1 MKKFAS
7 VLVQLKTL
15 ALEKIEQ
22 KLESKRLELQQNERE
37 VLDKQA
43 QLSAF
48 KNPELGGMSLFLQTQ
63 QLKSALRLEIEYYQ
77 QEGENLNKDLKVLE
91 KDYFLANQELEKAK
105 IILEKEKQKEKEIVE
120 KKEQTLLDE
129 NAMILHWQKGGLAC
143 VKSC

>member
-7 VLVQLKTL
+7 ILVQLKTL

-63 QLKSALRLEIEYYQ
+63 QLKSALRMEIEYYQ
-77 QEGENLNKDLKVLE
+77 QEGENLNKDLKILE
-91 KDYFLANQELEKAK
+91 KEYLLANQELEKAK
-105 IILEKEKQKEKEIVE
+105 IILENEKRKEKEIVE
-120 KKEQTLLDE
+120 KKEQALLDE
-129 NAMILHWQKGGLAC
+129 NAMILHWQKEGLHA
-143 VKSC
+143 

>member
-22 KLESKRLELQQNERE
+22 KLESKRLKLRQNERE
-37 VLDKQA
+37 ILDKQA

-63 QLKSALRLEIEYYQ
+63 QLKSALRMEIEYYQ
-77 QEGENLNKDLKVLE
+77 QESKNLNKDLKILE
-91 KDYFLANQELEKAK
+91 KEYLLANQELEKAK
-105 IILEKEKQKEKEIVE
+105 IILENEKQKEKEIVE
-120 KKEQTLLDE
+120 KKEQALLDE
-129 NAMILHWQKGGLAC
+129 NAMILHWQKEGLHA
-143 VKSC
+143 

>member
-37 VLDKQA
+37 ILDKQA

-77 QEGENLNKDLKVLE
+77 QEGENLTKDLKVLE
-91 KDYFLANQELEKAK
+91 KDYLLANQELEKAK
-105 IILEKEKQKEKEIVE
+105 IILENEKQKEKEILK
-120 KKEQTLLDE
+120 KKEQALLDE
-129 NAMILHWQKGGLAC
+129 NAMILHWQKGGLHA
-143 VKSC
+143 

>member
-22 KLESKRLELQQNERE
+22 KLESKRLEWRQNERE
-37 VLDKQA
+37 ILDKQA

-63 QLKSALRLEIEYYQ
+63 QLKSALRMEIEYYQ
-77 QEGENLNKDLKVLE
+77 QESENLTKDLKILE
-91 KDYFLANQELEKAK
+91 KEYLLANQELEKAK
-105 IILEKEKQKEKEIVE
+105 IILENEKRKEKEILE
-120 KKEQTLLDE
+120 KKEQALLDE
-129 NAMILHWQKGGLAC
+129 NAMILHWQKEGLHA
-143 VKSC
+143 

>member
-22 KLESKRLELQQNERE
+22 KLESKRLELQQKERE

-63 QLKSALRLEIEYYQ
+63 QLKSALRMEIEYYQ
-77 QEGENLNKDLKVLE
+77 QEGKNLTKDLKVLE
-91 KDYFLANQELEKAK
+91 KEYLLANQELEKAK
-105 IILEKEKQKEKEIVE
+105 IILEKEKRKEKEIVE
-120 KKEQTLLDE
+120 KKEQALLDE
-129 NAMILHWQKGGLAC
+129 NAMILHWQKEGLHA
-143 VKSC
+143 

>member
-22 KLESKRLELQQNERE
+22 KLESKRLELQQKERE
-37 VLDKQA
+37 ILDKQA

-63 QLKSALRLEIEYYQ
+63 QLKSALRMEIEYYQ
-77 QEGENLNKDLKVLE
+77 QDGENLTKDLKILE
-91 KDYFLANQELEKAK
+91 KDYLLANQELEKAK
-105 IILEKEKQKEKEIVE
+105 IILEKEKQKEKEILE
-120 KKEQTLLDE
+120 KKEQALLDE
-129 NAMILHWQKGGLAC
+129 NAMILHWQKEGLHA
-143 VKSC
+143 

>member
-37 VLDKQA
+37 ILDKQA

-48 KNPELGGMSLFLQTQ
+48 KNPELGGMSLFLQIQ
-63 QLKSALRLEIEYYQ
+63 QLKSALRMEIEYCQ
-77 QEGENLNKDLKVLE
+77 QEGENLNKDLKILE
-91 KDYFLANQELEKAK
+91 KDYLLANQELEKAK
-105 IILEKEKQKEKEIVE
+105 IILENEKQKEKEILE
-120 KKEQTLLDE
+120 KKEQALLDE
-129 NAMILHWQKGGLAC
+129 NAMILRWQKGGMHA
-143 VKSC
+143 

>member
-22 KLESKRLELQQNERE
+22 KLESKRLELRQNERE
-37 VLDKQA
+37 ILDKQA

-63 QLKSALRLEIEYYQ
+63 QLKSALRMEIEYYQ
-77 QEGENLNKDLKVLE
+77 QEGEDLNKDLKILE
-91 KDYFLANQELEKAK
+91 KDYLLANQELEKAK
-105 IILEKEKQKEKEIVE
+105 IILENEKQKEKEILE
-120 KKEQTLLDE
+120 KKEQALLDE
-129 NAMILHWQKGGLAC
+129 NAMILHWQKGGLHA
-143 VKSC
+143 

>member
-91 KDYFLANQELEKAK
+91 KDYLLANQELEKAK

-120 KKEQTLLDE
+120 KKEQALLDE
-129 NAMILHWQKGGLAC
+129 NAMILHWQKEGLHA
-143 VKSC
+143 

>member
-22 KLESKRLELQQNERE
+22 KLESKRLKLQQNERE
-37 VLDKQA
+37 ILDKQA

-77 QEGENLNKDLKVLE
+77 QEGEDLNKDLKILE
-91 KDYFLANQELEKAK
+91 KDYLLANQELEKAK
-105 IILEKEKQKEKEIVE
+105 IILEKEKQKEKEILE
-120 KKEQTLLDE
+120 KKEQALLDE
-129 NAMILHWQKGGLAC
+129 NAMILHWQKEGLHA
-143 VKSC
+143 

>member
-22 KLESKRLELQQNERE
+22 KLESKRLEWRQNERE
-37 VLDKQA
+37 ILDKQA

-63 QLKSALRLEIEYYQ
+63 QLKSALRMEIEYYQ
-77 QEGENLNKDLKVLE
+77 QQSENLIKDLKILE
-91 KDYFLANQELEKAK
+91 KDYLLANQELEKAK
-105 IILEKEKQKEKEIVE
+105 IILENEKRKEKEILE
-120 KKEQTLLDE
+120 KKEQALLDE
-129 NAMILHWQKGGLAC
+129 NAMILHWQKEGLHA
-143 VKSC
+143 

>member
-37 VLDKQA
+37 ILDKQA

-63 QLKSALRLEIEYYQ
+63 QLKSALRMEIEYYQ
-77 QEGENLNKDLKVLE
+77 QEGKNLTKDLKILE
-91 KDYFLANQELEKAK
+91 KDYLLANQELEKAK
-105 IILEKEKQKEKEIVE
+105 IILEKEKQKEKEILE
-120 KKEQTLLDE
+120 KKEQALLDE
-129 NAMILHWQKGGLAC
+129 NAMILHWQKEGLHA
-143 VKSC
+143 

>member
-22 KLESKRLELQQNERE
+22 KLESKRLELRQNERE
-37 VLDKQA
+37 ILDKQA
-43 QLSAF
+43 QLSMF

-63 QLKSALRLEIEYYQ
+63 QLKSALRMEIEYYQ

-105 IILEKEKQKEKEIVE
+105 IILENEKQKEKEILE
-120 KKEQTLLDE
+120 KKSRPFWT
-129 NAMILHWQKGGLAC
+129 KTP
-143 VKSC
+143 

>member
-37 VLDKQA
+37 ILDKQA

-48 KNPELGGMSLFLQTQ
+48 KNPKLGGMSLFLQTQ
-63 QLKSALRLEIEYYQ
+63 QLKSALRMEIEYYQ
-77 QEGENLNKDLKVLE
+77 QQGENLIKDLKILE
-91 KDYFLANQELEKAK
+91 KDCLLANQELEKAK
-105 IILEKEKQKEKEIVE
+105 IILENEKRKEKEILE
-120 KKEQTLLDE
+120 KKEQALLDE
-129 NAMILHWQKGGLAC
+129 NAMILHWQKESLHA
-143 VKSC
+143 

>member
-22 KLESKRLELQQNERE
+22 KLESKRLELQQKERE

-63 QLKSALRLEIEYYQ
+63 QLKSALRMEIEYYQ
-77 QEGENLNKDLKVLE
+77 QEGENLNKDLKILE
-91 KDYFLANQELEKAK
+91 KDYLLANQELEKAK

-120 KKEQTLLDE
+120 KKEQALLDE
-129 NAMILHWQKGGLAC
+129 NAMILHWQKEGLHA
-143 VKSC
+143 

>member
-22 KLESKRLELQQNERE
+22 KLESKRLEWRQNERE
-37 VLDKQA
+37 ILDKQA

-63 QLKSALRLEIEYYQ
+63 QLKSVLRMEIEHYQ
-77 QEGENLNKDLKVLE
+77 QESENLIKDLKILE
-91 KDYFLANQELEKAK
+91 KEYFLANQELEKAK
-105 IILEKEKQKEKEIVE
+105 IILENEKRKEKEILE
-120 KKEQTLLDE
+120 KKEQALLDE
-129 NAMILHWQKGGLAC
+129 NAMILHWQKEGLHA
-143 VKSC
+143 

>member
-22 KLESKRLELQQNERE
+22 KLESKRLELQQKERE

-63 QLKSALRLEIEYYQ
+63 QLKSALRMEIEYYQ
-77 QEGENLNKDLKVLE
+77 QEGENLTKDLKVLE
-91 KDYFLANQELEKAK
+91 KDYLLANQELEKAK

-120 KKEQTLLDE
+120 KKEQALLDE
-129 NAMILHWQKGGLAC
+129 NAMILHWQKEGLHA
-143 VKSC
+143 

>member
-22 KLESKRLELQQNERE
+22 KLESKRLELQQKERE

-63 QLKSALRLEIEYYQ
+63 QLKSALRMEIEYYQ
-77 QEGENLNKDLKVLE
+77 QEGENLTKNLKILE
-91 KDYFLANQELEKAK
+91 KDYLLANQELEKAK
-105 IILEKEKQKEKEIVE
+105 IILEKEKQKEKEILE
-120 KKEQTLLDE
+120 KKEQALLDE
-129 NAMILHWQKGGLAC
+129 NAMILHWQKGGLHA
-143 VKSC
+143 

>member
-22 KLESKRLELQQNERE
+22 KLESKRLEWRQNERE
-37 VLDKQA
+37 ILDKQA

-63 QLKSALRLEIEYYQ
+63 QLKSALRMEIEYYQ
-77 QEGENLNKDLKVLE
+77 QESENLIKDLKILE
-91 KDYFLANQELEKAK
+91 KEYLLANQELEKAK
-105 IILEKEKQKEKEIVE
+105 IILENEKRKEKEILA
-120 KKEQTLLDE
+120 KKEQALLDE
-129 NAMILHWQKGGLAC
+129 NAMILHWQKEGLHA
-143 VKSC
+143 

>member
-22 KLESKRLELQQNERE
+22 KLESKRLEWQQKERE

-63 QLKSALRLEIEYYQ
+63 QLKSALRMEIEYYQ
-77 QEGENLNKDLKVLE
+77 QQSENLNKDLKILE
-91 KDYFLANQELEKAK
+91 KECLLANQELEKAK
-105 IILEKEKQKEKEIVE
+105 IILEKEKRKEKEIVE
-120 KKEQTLLDE
+120 KKEQALLDE
-129 NAMILHWQKGGLAC
+129 NAMILHWQKEGLHA
-143 VKSC
+143 

>member
-22 KLESKRLELQQNERE
+22 KLESKRLELQQKERE

-63 QLKSALRLEIEYYQ
+63 QLKSALRMEIEYYQ
-77 QEGENLNKDLKVLE
+77 QESENLTKDLKILE

-105 IILEKEKQKEKEIVE
+105 IILEKEKQKEKEILE
-120 KKEQTLLDE
+120 KKEQALLDE
-129 NAMILHWQKGGLAC
+129 NAMILHWQKDGLHA
-143 VKSC
+143 

>member
-63 QLKSALRLEIEYYQ
+63 QLKSALRMEIEYYQ
-77 QEGENLNKDLKVLE
+77 QEGENLTKDLKILE
-91 KDYFLANQELEKAK
+91 KDYLLANQELEKAK
-105 IILEKEKQKEKEIVE
+105 IILEKEKQKEQKILE
-120 KKEQTLLDE
+120 KKEQALLDE
-129 NAMILHWQKGGLAC
+129 NAMILHWQKGGLHA
-143 VKSC
+143 

>member
-22 KLESKRLELQQNERE
+22 KLESKRLEWRQNERE
-37 VLDKQA
+37 ILDKQA

-63 QLKSALRLEIEYYQ
+63 QLKSALRMEIEYYQ
-77 QEGENLNKDLKVLE
+77 QQGENLIKDLKILE

-105 IILEKEKQKEKEIVE
+105 IILENEKQKEKEILE
-120 KKEQTLLDE
+120 KKEQALLDE
-129 NAMILHWQKGGLAC
+129 NAMILHWQKEGLHA
-143 VKSC
+143 

>member
-22 KLESKRLELQQNERE
+22 KLESKRLELQQKKRE
-37 VLDKQA
+37 VFDKQA

-63 QLKSALRLEIEYYQ
+63 QLKSALRMEIEYYQ
-77 QEGENLNKDLKVLE
+77 QESENLTKDLKILE
-91 KDYFLANQELEKAK
+91 KDYLLANQELEKAK
-105 IILEKEKQKEKEIVE
+105 IILEKEKQKEKEILE
-120 KKEQTLLDE
+120 KKEQALLDE
-129 NAMILHWQKGGLAC
+129 NAMILHWQKEGLHA
-143 VKSC
+143 

>member
-7 VLVQLKTL
+7 ILVQLKTL

-22 KLESKRLELQQNERE
+22 KLESKRLELQQKERE

-63 QLKSALRLEIEYYQ
+63 QLKSALRMEIEYYQ
-77 QEGENLNKDLKVLE
+77 QEGENLTKDLKILE
-91 KDYFLANQELEKAK
+91 RDYFLANQELEKAK
-105 IILEKEKQKEKEIVE
+105 IILEKEKQKEQEILE
-120 KKEQTLLDE
+120 KKEQALLDE
-129 NAMILHWQKGGLAC
+129 NAMILHWQKEGLHA
-143 VKSC
+143 

>member
-22 KLESKRLELQQNERE
+22 KLESKHLELQQNERE
-37 VLDKQA
+37 ILDKQA

-63 QLKSALRLEIEYYQ
+63 QLKSALRMEIEYYQ
-77 QEGENLNKDLKVLE
+77 QEGENLTNDLKILE
-91 KDYFLANQELEKAK
+91 KDYLLANQELEKAK
-105 IILEKEKQKEKEIVE
+105 IILEKEKQKEKEILE
-120 KKEQTLLDE
+120 KKEQALLDE
-129 NAMILHWQKGGLAC
+129 NAMILHWQKGGLHA
-143 VKSC
+143 

>member
-22 KLESKRLELQQNERE
+22 KLESKRLEWRQNERE
-37 VLDKQA
+37 ILDKQA

-63 QLKSALRLEIEYYQ
+63 QLKSALRMEIEYYQ
-77 QEGENLNKDLKVLE
+77 QQSENLTKDLKILE
-91 KDYFLANQELEKAK
+91 KDCLLANQELEKAK
-105 IILEKEKQKEKEIVE
+105 IILENEKRKEKGILE
-120 KKEQTLLDE
+120 KKEQALLDE
-129 NAMILHWQKGGLAC
+129 NAMILHWQKEGLHA
-143 VKSC
+143 

>member
-22 KLESKRLELQQNERE
+22 KLESKRLEWRQNERE
-37 VLDKQA
+37 ILDKQA

-63 QLKSALRLEIEYYQ
+63 QLKSTLRMEIEYYQ
-77 QEGENLNKDLKVLE
+77 QQGENLTKDLKILE
-91 KDYFLANQELEKAK
+91 KEYLLANQELEKAK
-105 IILEKEKQKEKEIVE
+105 IILENEKRKEKEILE
-120 KKEQTLLDE
+120 KKEQALLDE
-129 NAMILHWQKGGLAC
+129 NAMILHWQKEGLHA
-143 VKSC
+143 

>member
-22 KLESKRLELQQNERE
+22 KLESKRLEWRQNERE
-37 VLDKQA
+37 ILDKQA

-63 QLKSALRLEIEYYQ
+63 QLKSALRMEIEYYQ
-77 QEGENLNKDLKVLE
+77 QRGENLTKDLKILE

-105 IILEKEKQKEKEIVE
+105 IILENEKRKEKEILE
-120 KKEQTLLDE
+120 KKEQALLDE
-129 NAMILHWQKGGLAC
+129 NAMILHWQKEGLHA
-143 VKSC
+143 

>member
-63 QLKSALRLEIEYYQ
+63 QLKSALRMEIEYYQ
-77 QEGENLNKDLKVLE
+77 QEGENLTKDLKVLE
-91 KDYFLANQELEKAK
+91 KDYLLANQELEKAK

-120 KKEQTLLDE
+120 KKEQALLDE
-129 NAMILHWQKGGLAC
+129 NAMILHWQKEGLHA
-143 VKSC
+143 

>member
-37 VLDKQA
+37 VLEKQA
-43 QLSAF
+43 QLNAF

-63 QLKSALRLEIEYYQ
+63 QLKSALRMEIEYYQ
-77 QEGENLNKDLKVLE
+77 QEGKNLNKDLKVLE
-91 KDYFLANQELEKAK
+91 KDYLLANQELEKAK
-105 IILEKEKQKEKEIVE
+105 IILENEKQKEKEILE
-120 KKEQTLLDE
+120 KKEQALLDE
-129 NAMILHWQKGGLAC
+129 NAMILHWQKGGLHA
-143 VKSC
+143 

>member
-22 KLESKRLELQQNERE
+22 KLESKRLEWQQKERE
-37 VLDKQA
+37 ILDKQA

-63 QLKSALRLEIEYYQ
+63 QLKSALRMEIEYYQ
-77 QEGENLNKDLKVLE
+77 QESENLNKDLKILE
-91 KDYFLANQELEKAK
+91 KDYLLANQELEKAK

-120 KKEQTLLDE
+120 KKEQALLDE
-129 NAMILHWQKGGLAC
+129 NAMILHWQKEGLHA
-143 VKSC
+143 

>member
-63 QLKSALRLEIEYYQ
+63 QLKSALRMEIEYYQ
-77 QEGENLNKDLKVLE
+77 QEGENLTKDLKILE

-120 KKEQTLLDE
+120 KKEQALLDE
-129 NAMILHWQKGGLAC
+129 NAMILHWQKGGLHA
-143 VKSC
+143 